1 MPLSP
6 DVPFALSTAGQAASV
21 QCLSIFLSLL
31 SSTSQQEAPLMPM
44 SNQQMLDAF
53 LDILSDNGI
62 RLEDPSSILL
72 DGEKHRA
79 IVEGDNKSNLVYQV
93 FPDDRPAG
101 WFDYY
106 KGGVSDTFTLGD
118 STPLTDSERAALQ
131 QKMQAEKQRRNL
143 EKQRMHEQRAAYI
156 QQLWASAKSVTGH
169 PYLTKK
175 QITDATGIRLLD
187 SVNMAE
193 FMDDPDNTSTIRNAL
208 LVPVYHID
216 AAKTTLESAQI
227 IEPSGRKLFA
237 KNARMH
243 GNCHIIRGTSSDYF
257 IITEGYATGKALA
270 AATGQTVIVCMYA
283 GNMAAVACSIKDRWP
298 ERTIIYAPD
307 NDWSLPLQQPPK
319 DNAGLMGAAQAD
331 ASVPGPVVAPEF
343 PADADTSH
351 TDWDDWVRHYGTI
364 EQVAELFSAAYQSVQ
379 QQPESELDEPDE
391 DDPLSDAPFRMLG
404 HDGERYYYLDN
415 EGLRVRA
422 VPAAGHT
429 RSQLVVIA
437 DSDWWMRRYPV
448 KNKDGRVTG
457 VAWERAGNDLLRSQH
472 RIGIYDTDRLRG
484 RGAWFDAGRSVLHMG
499 NRLIVDGLPFSIRDF
514 QTDYIYESGKAYD
527 LTAGQ
532 SPLVPSRLTRLSELV
547 QMLSWDAPV
556 YSELMLGWCV
566 AAVICGALPWRP
578 HIWLT
583 GPSGSGKSWVY
594 DSLMKPLVDD
604 HWAVLA
610 QSATTEAG
618 IRQKLRLD
626 ARPVMF
632 DEAEGEDKTA
642 RQRMQNVLELVRQAS
657 SETGAPIVKGSRD
670 GDAVEYRI
678 RSCFAFSSIN
688 VTAKMAAD
696 VSRITV
702 LQLHKN
708 ESATATDH
716 FDRIKRLR
724 TELMTPEFC
733 QQFRATAVAS
743 IPRIMAA
750 HEIMTRAAAEHFGS
764 RREGDQIGTLLV
776 CYWAL
781 TTPSSQ
787 AMTVDLARDY
797 LSSRTW
803 PSDIT
808 PGDEDNDHER
818 CLSEIMA
825 TMMRIDVE
833 SAGISTSVNRTVAE
847 VVNIAASINTTGEV
861 RGLNAKCAERNLRRH
876 GMGVYNGMLH
886 ISESHPSIR
895 RMLSDSP
902 WGGSWG
908 KVLGRIKGSVK
919 KPAFRFSEGKGGA
932 TRAIAIPITFGQ
944 SNLMDD
950 ETAF

>member
-1 MPLSP
+1 M
-6 DVPFALSTAGQAASV
+6 DKH
-21 QCLSIFLSLL
+21 
-31 SSTSQQEAPLMPM
+31 
-44 SNQQMLDAF
+44 QMLDAF
-53 LDILSDNGI
+53 LDILSNNGI
-62 RLEDPSSILL
+62 RLRDPGSIII

-79 IVEGDNKSNLVYQV
+79 IVDGDKKSNLVYQI
-93 FPDDRPAG
+93 FPDERPAG

-106 KGGVSDTFTLGD
+106 KGGLSDTFTLGND
-118 STPLTDSERAALQ
+118 NAPLTDSERAALQ
-131 QKMQAEKQRRNL
+131 QKLQAEKQRRQL
-143 EKQRMHEQRAAYI
+143 EKQRMHEQRAAYV
-156 QQLWASAKSVTGH
+156 QQLWASAKPVTGH

-175 QITDATGIRLLD
+175 QITDAAGIRQLD

-193 FMDDPDNTSTIRNAL
+193 FMDDPENQSIIRNAL
-208 LVPVYHID
+208 LVPVYRVAD
-216 AAKTTLESAQI
+216 GKTTLESAQI
-227 IEPSGRKLFA
+227 IDPTGRKLFA

-243 GNCHIIRGTSSDYF
+243 GNCHIIRGTKSDYF

-270 AATGQTVIVCMYA
+270 AVTGQTVIVCMYA
-283 GNMAAVACSIKDRWP
+283 GNMAPVAGFIRDRWP
-298 ERTIIYAPD
+298 ERPIIYAPD
-307 NDWSLPLQQPPK
+307 NDWSLPLQSPPK
-319 DNAGLMGAAQAD
+319 DNAGMMGAAQAD

-343 PADADTSH
+343 PTTADPSH
-351 TDWDDWVRHYGTI
+351 TDWDDWLRHYGDAAT
-364 EQVAELFSAAYQSVQ
+364 VAELFDEAYQSTQ
-379 QQPESELDEPDE
+379 AHADNDNEEPEPDSE
-391 DDPLSDAPFRMLG
+391 DPLTDAPFRMLG
-404 HDGERYYYLDN
+404 HDGERYYYLDD

-422 VPAAGHT
+422 IPASGHT

-437 DSDWWMRRYPV
+437 DSEWWMRRYPI
-448 KNKDGRVTG
+448 KNKDGRITG

-484 RGAWFDAGRSVLHMG
+484 RGAWFDAGRSVLHLG
-499 NRLIVDGLPFSIRDF
+499 NRLIVDGEPVQIRSFD
-514 QTDYIYESGKAYD
+514 TEYIYESGKAYD

-532 SPLVPSRLTRLSELV
+532 PPLPASRINKLTELV
-547 QMLSWDAPV
+547 RMLSWDTPV

-578 HIWLT
+578 HIWIT
-583 GPSGSGKSWVY
+583 GPAGSGKSWVY
-594 DSLMKPLVDD
+594 DNVMKFLVDES
-604 HWAVLA
+604 WAVLA

-632 DEAEGEDKTA
+632 DEAEGEDKAA

-708 ESATATDH
+708 ESADAADH

-724 TELMTPEFC
+724 TELMTPVFC

-743 IPRIMAA
+743 IPRIMEA
-750 HEIMTRAAAEHFGS
+750 HEVMTRAAAEHFGS

-781 TTPSSQ
+781 TTPASQ
-787 AMTVDLARDY
+787 KMTIEAARRYIASHEWPNDL
-797 LSSRTW
+797 T
-803 PSDIT
+803 PSNEDK
-808 PGDEDNDHER
+808 DEQR
-818 CLSEIMA
+818 CLAEIMA
-825 TMMRIDVE
+825 HMLRVEIDTLNGTTTVNRPVSE
-833 SAGISTSVNRTVAE
+833 LVMIAVGLSTSDD
-847 VVNIAASINTTGEV
+847 V
-861 RGLNAKCAERNLRRH
+861 RGLNAKCADRNLRRH
-876 GMGVYNGMLH
+876 GLGVHGGMLH
-886 ISESHPSIR
+886 ISDSHPAIR
-895 RMLSDSP
+895 RMLSETP

-908 KVLGRIKGSVK
+908 KVLARVKGAVK
-919 KPAFRFSEGKGGA
+919 KSTFRFGEGKESA
-932 TRAIAIPITFGQ
+932 SRAIAIPISNGQ
-944 SNLMDD
+944 MSIMED